1 MKQLEEYTVQFGWDE
16 YGSFA
21 HKKKTG
27 SYIGAVASFREANM
41 IFYFWAQSFKNRI
54 FKDSQQA
61 SLKQMSCK
69 TLKII
74 HLSM

>member
-21 HKKKTG
+21 HKKKQG
-27 SYIGAVASFREANM
+27 HIYRIGAVASLREANM
-41 IFYFWAQSFKNRI
+41 IFYFCAQSFKNRI

-61 SLKQMSCK
+61 SFTVNKCFAKL
-69 TLKII
+69 
-74 HLSM
+74 